1 MSNTNKPADKINH
14 SGQLDN
20 KKWRVLDKIS
30 KISLRFSALLMLVII
45 LAIWYQ
51 VFARIVGI
59 STVGTVELGGFLLV
73 WVCYLGIAYGL
84 RKGKHIR
91 VDIIYDRM
99 PEKIQILFLIIG
111 NLICVAFSLLL
122 TWEGLKL
129 IRMFYEIGED
139 SLILRVPMY
148 IVYIA
153 LPIGMIL
160 FAVEAIREIILTI
173 EKRKVIISTNLEQEV
188 EQEIE
193 GLKP

>member
-14 SGQLDN
+14 PGQLDN
-20 KKWRVLDKIS
+20 KIWRVLDKIS

-51 VFARIVGI
+51 VFARFVGI

-73 WVCYLGIAYGL
+73 WVCYFGIAYGL
-84 RKGKHIR
+84 RKGRHIR

-99 PEKIQILFLIIG
+99 PEKIQTLFLIIG
-111 NLICVAFSLLL
+111 NSICVVFSLFL

-129 IRMFYEIGED
+129 IRMFYEIEEV

-148 IVYIA
+148 LVYIA
-153 LPIGMIL
+153 MPIGMIL
-160 FAVEAIREIILTI
+160 FAVEAIREIILTVKTGKDI
-173 EKRKVIISTNLEQEV
+173 VAMSLKQEV
-188 EQEIE
+188 KQEIE
-193 GLKP
+193 GLKT